1 MACNIFINHFSLY
14 SLYKSKNLNLVLDNV
29 DNIYIDGAMLVKQIN
44 WLFGTNIKRY
54 SFDWSSIAEKTI
66 KHYSFEGK
74 VLFWG
79 GEKQHTD
86 NFISYLS
93 DKNLSK
99 NVTCTDGFA
108 LRLNDISELI
118 NKYNYSAVI
127 IGRGTPQQETD
138 LLYLSKEHPNVD
150 FFTCGGFITQV
161 GLFGD
166 IYGEQYSRLPRWLCR
181 IMRQPFVLKRV
192 LYTYPISFIQV
203 FKLRKV
209 LNDHIH
215 KFKEFKL

>member
-1 MACNIFINHFSLY
+1 M
-14 SLYKSKNLNLVLDNV
+14 
-29 DNIYIDGAMLVKQIN
+29 
-44 WLFGTNIKRY
+44 
-54 SFDWSSIAEKTI
+54 
-66 KHYSFEGK
+66 
-74 VLFWG
+74 
-79 GEKQHTD
+79 
-86 NFISYLS
+86 
-93 DKNLSK
+93 
-99 NVTCTDGFA
+99 TCTDGFT

-166 IYGEQYSRLPRWLCR
+166 IYGKQYSRLPRWLCR